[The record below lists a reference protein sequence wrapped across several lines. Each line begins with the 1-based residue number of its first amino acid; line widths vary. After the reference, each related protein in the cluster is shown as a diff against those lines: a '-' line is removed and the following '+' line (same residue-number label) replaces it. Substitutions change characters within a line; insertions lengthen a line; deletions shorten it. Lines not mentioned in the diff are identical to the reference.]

1 MRIRGREVPPAAV
14 VAGLLLFFVVA
25 GWLSLRGDSATSDE
39 TAHVG
44 AGVSCLDTRD
54 LRMNP
59 EHPPLAKGWAALL
72 PWALSRTKP
81 DYSGEA
87 WRSADQWL
95 FGFELLN
102 GPLRDPAR
110 RDPRAVL
117 LPARGMML
125 VLGVALGLVVWAWS
139 RRIWGEA
146 GALVSLALFVLSPTM
161 LAHARLVTTDLP
173 AALGFTAAAWLF
185 REALGRPSAA
195 RIAAAG
201 AALAAALLFKFS
213 AVLLGPILLLAG
225 GLFVAFGDGETGR
238 ATDRRR
244 RFRTVLLV
252 LLGAGVVAWVG
263 VWAGYGF
270 RWAATGGGYSL
281 PWAFREG
288 LPGGLSPLVLS
299 ARDARI
305 LPEAWVF
312 GLGAALQDQV
322 RLAYFHGEISPL
334 GFRAYFPVAF
344 ALKTPPALVALS
356 IAAIAGGAALWKRR
370 RVDAIVLLSL
380 FVVYAGTALAS
391 RLNLGHRHLAPLE
404 PVLFIACGA
413 IPALADRPWKR
424 IAAGLLVAGCVAS
437 WVAATPGYLS
447 YFNFLAGGAR
457 GGARWLLDSNLDW
470 GQDLARLAHWMERE
484 NVDRIHLAYF
494 GTADPQAYGIR
505 YDKVVFYSD
514 FRPWEPTVR
523 PGPGDLF
530 AVSANLLH
538 GLYLNHDRDLADA
551 LAARRLLPGRRVRE
565 YAAMR
570 EALVQARR
578 PYPKLAEWVVAEG
591 IATEAQVEEAEA
603 GLLSTWMARLRTTS
617 RPIAYA
623 GDSIWIYR
631 IGEPLPGAA
640 RP

>member
-1 MRIRGREVPPAAV
+1 MTFRGREVPPPAA

-44 AGVSCLDTRD
+44 AGVACLDTRD

-95 FGFELLN
+95 FGFELLH

-110 RDPRAVL
+110 RDPRAIL

-146 GALVSLALFVLSPTM
+146 GGLLALTLFVLSPTM

-173 AALGFTAAAWLF
+173 AALGFTATAWLF
-185 REALGRPSAA
+185 REALRRPSAA

-201 AALAAALLFKFS
+201 GALAAALLFKFS
-213 AVLLGPILLLAG
+213 AVLLGPILLIAG
-225 GLFVAFGDGETGR
+225 GLYLVFGDGDERGEP
-238 ATDRRR
+238 DRRR
-244 RFRTVLLV
+244 RARTAVFVLI
-252 LLGAGVVAWVG
+252 GAGVVAWVG

-270 RWAATGGGYSL
+270 RWAATGAGHSL

-288 LPGGLSPLVLS
+288 LPAGLSPLVLA
-299 ARDARI
+299 ARDARV

-356 IAAIAGGAALWKRR
+356 FWAIAGGATLWKRR
-370 RVDAIVLLSL
+370 RLDAIVLASL
-380 FVVYAGTALAS
+380 FIVYAGTALAS

-413 IPALADRPWKR
+413 IPALADRLWKK
-424 IAAGLLVAGCVAS
+424 IAAGVLVLGCALS
-437 WVAATPGYLS
+437 WAAATPGYLS
-447 YFNFLAGGAR
+447 YFNVLSGGPR

-470 GQDLARLAHWMERE
+470 GQDLARLARWMERE
-484 NVDRIHLAYF
+484 NVERIHLAYF

-538 GLYLNHDRDLADA
+538 GLYLNPDRDLAEV
-551 LAARRLLPGRRVRE
+551 LASRRLLTGTRVRE

-578 PYPKLAEWVVAEG
+578 PYPTLAEWVVAEG
-591 IATEAQVEEAEA
+591 IATEADVEKAKS
-603 GLLSTWMARLRTTS
+603 GLLSTWMERLRETS

-631 IGEPLPGAA
+631 IGAGMPEAA